1 MMRDDQRQRLADI
14 SEALAEVAIRDAD
27 PANWTAADKPLC
39 DMTKEERGDAAW
51 CRKTAVQS
59 VALLGRLQQILRDT
73 GGGKSGDDDD
83 PASDIKRAENEA
95 RKLLERVGVRADGNA

>member
-1 MMRDDQRQRLADI
+1 MRDDQRQRLADI

-39 DMTKEERGDAAW
+39 GMTKEERGDAAW

-83 PASDIKRAENEA
+83 PASDIKRAEKEA
-95 RKLLERVGVRADGNA
+95 RKLLERVGVRADGNG

>member
-1 MMRDDQRQRLADI
+1 MREDQRQRLADI

-73 GGGKSGDDDD
+73 GGKKPGDDDD
-83 PASDIKRAENEA
+83 PESDIKRAEKEA
-95 RKLLERVGVRADGNA
+95 NKLLERIGARADGNA

>member
-1 MMRDDQRQRLADI
+1 MRDDQRQRLADI

>member
-1 MMRDDQRQRLADI
+1 MRDDQRQRLADI
-14 SEALAEVAIRDAD
+14 YEALAEVAIRDAD

-59 VALLGRLQQILRDT
+59 VALLGRLQLILRDT

-83 PASDIKRAENEA
+83 PASDIKRAEKEA

>member
-1 MMRDDQRQRLADI
+1 MRDDQRQRLADI

-27 PANWTAADKPLC
+27 PANWTAANKPLC

-73 GGGKSGDDDD
+73 GGGKPGDDDD
-83 PASDIKRAENEA
+83 PASDIKRAEKEA
-95 RKLLERVGVRADGNA
+95 RKLLERVGARADGNA

>member
-1 MMRDDQRQRLADI
+1 MRDDQRQRLADI
-14 SEALAEVAIRDAD
+14 YEALAEVAIRDAD

-83 PASDIKRAENEA
+83 PASDIKRAEKEA

>member
-1 MMRDDQRQRLADI
+1 MRDDQRQRLADI

-27 PANWTAADKPLC
+27 PANWTAANKPLC

-83 PASDIKRAENEA
+83 PASDIKRAEKEA

>member
-1 MMRDDQRQRLADI
+1 MRDDQRQRLADI

-83 PASDIKRAENEA
+83 PASDIKRAEKEA

>member
-1 MMRDDQRQRLADI
+1 MRDDQRQRLADI

-83 PASDIKRAENEA
+83 PASDIKRAEKEA
-95 RKLLERVGVRADGNA
+95 RKLLEHVGVRADGNA

>member
-1 MMRDDQRQRLADI
+1 MRDDQRQRLADI

-27 PANWTAADKPLC
+27 PANWTAANKPLC

-59 VALLGRLQQILRDT
+59 VALLVRLQQILRDT

-83 PASDIKRAENEA
+83 PESDIKRAEKEA